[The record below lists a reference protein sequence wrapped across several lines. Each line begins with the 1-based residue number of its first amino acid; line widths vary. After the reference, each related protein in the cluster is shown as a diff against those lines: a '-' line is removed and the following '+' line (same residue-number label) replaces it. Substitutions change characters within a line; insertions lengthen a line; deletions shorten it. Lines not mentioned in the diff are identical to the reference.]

1 MNYIA
6 KRINMNLDEAKKVL
20 EEQGYLVEFFPL
32 KGKKKKEE
40 IDPVLYTLPGGQRK
54 KDGSY
59 HYPGLIWQI
68 LGDININ
75 HKGSITKEQAI
86 EYANML
92 LPAIKENPED
102 VTFGKVLIDVIKAI
116 K

>member
-1 MNYIA
+1 
-6 KRINMNLDEAKKVL
+6 MNLDEAKNILK
-20 EEQGYLVEFFPL
+20 ENGYILNEFFPI
-32 KGKKKKEE
+32 KGKKKKDEE
-40 IDPVLYTLPGGQRK
+40 IDPALYTLPGGQRK

-92 LPAIKENPED
+92 LPAIKENPD
-102 VTFGKVLIDVIKAI
+102 NVTFGKVLIDVIKAI

>member
-1 MNYIA
+1 MT
-6 KRINMNLDEAKKVL
+6 INEARKVL
-20 EEQGYLVEFFPL
+20 EEQGYILDEFFPF

-40 IDPVLYTLPGGQRK
+40 IDPALYTLPGGQCK
-54 KDGSY
+54 DDGSY

-75 HKGSITKEQAI
+75 HNGTITKEQAI
-86 EYANML
+86 DYANML
-92 LPAIKENPED
+92 LPAIKENPDD
-102 VTFGKVLIDVIKAI
+102 VTFGKVLIKVIKAI